1 MGKIRKK
8 SSKRIPLKTKYVI
21 ERKVKDHKKKIRKE
35 ARKLKG
41 AGIGPKSK
49 LP

>member
-21 ERKVKDHKKKIRKE
+21 EKKVKDHKRKIKKE
-35 ARKLKG
+35 SRKLK
-41 AGIGPKSK
+41 ALGIGPRSK
-49 LP
+49 